1 MSEITPA
8 YDTDVPPGESPVE
21 CSYCERPLE
30 SAELLVLHEGIEHWE
45 RLDDDRREEFR
56 EAYQEESDDLR
67 TFRLKML
74 GLLVL
79 IYFAF
84 LFVYS
89 IYTNDPLSAAALVG
103 FGAVPASE

>member
-8 YDTDVPPGESPVE
+8 YDTDVPPDESPVE
-21 CSYCERPLE
+21 CPYCERPLE

-56 EAYQEESDDLR
+56 ETYQDESDDLR

-74 GLLVL
+74 GLLVVV
-79 IYFAF
+79 YFAF

-89 IYTNDPLSAAALVG
+89 IYTNDPLSAATLVG
-103 FGAVPASE
+103 FGADALG